1 MSPMPGTTGVIHEH
15 PAESN
20 TAEDLA
26 GEIDVKGG
34 KERGVSWRFMAVM
47 VNSVL
52 KIIKRKLFF
61 VH

>member
-34 KERGVSWRFMAVM
+34 KDRGRVFHCTNNLIVAP
-47 VNSVL
+47 
-52 KIIKRKLFF
+52 K
-61 VH
+61 

>member
-26 GEIDVKGG
+26 GETQIYLFGEHLYSAQGTRYKG
-34 KERGVSWRFMAVM
+34 
-47 VNSVL
+47 
-52 KIIKRKLFF
+52 
-61 VH
+61 